1 MTAKRLSFLLLWAI
15 FGSILCLNLVLVS
28 QLQNDEQRG
37 LFSLNDSSTTPTQNT
52 LRVKKR
58 HSSIVN
64 EAEHE
69 DGGNDDAES
78 TGDSGDD
85 DDDDSVDDNDD
96 QATVEYDNTSL
107 QHEEGDHKK
116 RIPVWSRHGFSA
128 GLQHRLGQRI
138 EARNSSTNIIKLPP
152 NFTSPVA
159 HIASTCAFKNTT
171 SNTCSISHC
180 PDRNVSATDG
190 ALYYEPFGAVLR
202 DNTIRGTPMV
212 VSGEAQSGSG
222 CALSRRHGFIYI
234 HVLKSGGMTVKA
246 FLKRALCGG
255 RTQMPCATGR
265 DVLEIVNCGAA
276 LQQYP
281 EYFVFSFVRNPYSRL
296 YSGYSMAIMYDR
308 RQQKEKAPPVL
319 SFPDFALHK
328 NIRAQAS
335 PVSAS
340 HYIPQSIFLFD
351 GSDCPVFDFL
361 GRLEH
366 FEKDLVEILKII
378 DSRELIHALLFE
390 NGTLQHEESTAYGS
404 RNLLLQGGLKGVYA
418 NEEVKLAVAREYER
432 DFRLFG
438 YNVTTI
444 PAR

>member
-28 QLQNDEQRG
+28 QLQNDEKRG

-52 LRVKKR
+52 LGVKNR

-69 DGGNDDAES
+69 DGGSDDAES
-78 TGDSGDD
+78 TDSGDN
-85 DDDDSVDDNDD
+85 DDDDSADDNDD

-128 GLQHRLGQRI
+128 GLQHRLGQRND
-138 EARNSSTNIIKLPP
+138 ASNPSTITKLPP

-159 HIASTCAFKNTT
+159 HVAVSTCAFKNTT

-180 PDRNVSATDG
+180 PDRNGTATDG
-190 ALYYEPFGAVLR
+190 ALYHEPFGAVLR
-202 DNTIRGTPMV
+202 DNTIRGTPMA

-265 DVLEIVNCGAA
+265 DVLEIVNCGSA

-296 YSGYSMAIMYDR
+296 YSGYSMAILYDR
-308 RQQKEKAPPVL
+308 RQQKEKAAPVVL
-319 SFPDFALHK
+319 ASFPDFALHK
-328 NIRAQAS
+328 NIRALAS

-340 HYIPQSIFLFD
+340 HYIPQSMFLFD
-351 GSDCPVFDFL
+351 GNDCPVFDFL

-366 FEKDLVEILKII
+366 FEKDFIEILKII
-378 DSRELIHALLFE
+378 DSRELIHAFE

-404 RNLLLQGGLKGVYA
+404 RNLLLLQGGLKGAYA
-418 NEEVKLAVAREYER
+418 NAEVKLAVAREYER